1 MLLTALLLTA
11 CTDKPDDTG
20 HTGLPAIC
28 HSGSRWSNGQTA
40 FRDASSDW
48 GLPDLDAIGVVI
60 NAVDFD
66 GDGWTDL
73 AIRHHRGADDF
84 SDGGTRNTWLL
95 RNNGGSF
102 LDVTQDSG
110 VLARR
115 DDDSDKGRPGQV
127 WAFGDVDNDGD
138 LDLYTGCPGAV
149 VSCDGQSNEL
159 MLNDGDGTFSLG
171 PESRDLAYESS
182 PGGAAFVDVDRDGA
196 LDLWVAEY
204 NAAQDRLYQ
213 GDGGGG
219 YTDVTHD
226 AGLTTDAWSSVTTLN
241 NAEAHTN
248 AWSALACDLNN
259 DGDPEL
265 LASSYGRAPNHL
277 WQATDGLAFDNR
289 SIASGYAFDDR
300 VDWTDNESAR
310 CWCKLHPTDDDCE
323 GVPEPELIV
332 CNTDSDAFR
341 WDHNYDREAFRLGGN
356 SGKSACADVDND
368 GWMDLVTTEIVHWDV
383 GQSSDPSEL
392 LVNTGATDVAFTR
405 PGREA
410 TGLTRDHEL
419 VDWNE
424 GDITNSVF
432 DFDLDGWP
440 DIYLGASE
448 YAGNRGLLYHQNS
461 AGLFEA
467 VPIDQGIDHFRSHGS
482 VVADFDRDGDLDLVV
497 GHSSSRCDDDCY
509 DTFSVRLFE
518 NQLADDANWIQLRL
532 AGGDGTNAAAIGARV
547 SVTANGVTQT
557 QDVDGGHGHY
567 GNQDDLV
574 LTFGLGGAC
583 EADVT
588 VRWPDSGLSEQSFTV
603 GGGYRYR
610 VDQGQPPQV
619 VP

>member
-1 MLLTALLLTA
+1 MLLTVLVLTA
-11 CTDKPDDTG
+11 CTDSPED
-20 HTGLPAIC
+20 TGLPAVC
-28 HSGSRWSNGQTA
+28 NSGSPWTQGTTA

-60 NAVDFD
+60 NAVDYD

-73 AIRHHRGADDF
+73 AIRHHKGADDF
-84 SDGGTRNTWLL
+84 AEGGTRNTWLL
-95 RNNGGSF
+95 RNTGTRF
-102 LDVTQDSG
+102 EDVTESSG

-149 VSCDGQSNEL
+149 VNCDGQTNEL
-159 MLNDGDGTFSLG
+159 VLNNGDGTFSLG
-171 PESRDLAYESS
+171 PESRDLNYESS
-182 PGGAAFVDVDRDGA
+182 PGGAAFVDIDRDGN

-213 GDGGGG
+213 GDGSGS
-219 YTDVTHD
+219 YTDITHD
-226 AGLTTDAWSSVTTLN
+226 AGLSTATWSSISTLN
-241 NAEAHTN
+241 DAEAHTN

-277 WQATDGLAFDNR
+277 WQATGDGEFINR
-289 SIASGYAFDDR
+289 SIASGYAFDDK
-300 VDWTDNESAR
+300 VDWSDNESAR
-310 CWCKLHPTDDDCE
+310 CWCHLHPTDDDCE
-323 GVPEPELIV
+323 GVPAPNIT

-368 GWMDLVTTEIVHWDV
+368 GWFDLVTTEIVHWDV
-383 GQSSDPSEL
+383 GASSDQSEL
-392 LVNTGATDVAFTR
+392 LLNTGSNDVALTR
-405 PGREA
+405 PGRDA
-410 TGLTRDHEL
+410 TGLLRDH
-419 VDWNE
+419 VGTDWNE

-448 YAGNRGLLYHQNS
+448 YSGNQGLLYHQTS
-461 AGLFEA
+461 AGVFEA
-467 VPIDQGIDHFRSHGS
+467 VPPSDGIDHFRSHGS
-482 VVADFDRDGDLDLVV
+482 VVADFDRDGDLDLLV

-518 NQLADDANWIQLRL
+518 NQLGDAANFVQLKL
-532 AGGDGTNAAAIGARV
+532 TGTDGTNAAAIGARV
-547 SVTANGVTQT
+547 SVTAGGVTQS

-574 LTFGLGGAC
+574 LTFGLGAAC

-588 VRWPDSGLSEQSFTV
+588 IRWPDADLSEQSFTL
-603 GGGYRYR
+603 GGGYRYQ
-610 VDQGQPPQV
+610 VTQGQPPQRD
-619 VP
+619 P